1 MFLVFK
7 STISLSIRPPCIGPL
22 GSFVDGPI
30 VALDR
35 LLAGILGL
43 AGFFITQSGKIQN
56 PCFSDPLGTVVANVM

>member
-7 STISLSIRPPCIGPL
+7 RTVSLSIRPAMDR
-22 GSFVDGPI
+22 SARFVDGPI

-43 AGFFITQSGKIQN
+43 AGFFTTRSEKIQN
-56 PCFSDPLGTVVANVM
+56 PCFADPLGTVVANVM